1 MIEFIFGAII
11 IVIIIISLN
20 PLLDNVEP
28 FRLDFFLK
36 RHLDNRP
43 PASGLLL
50 RLQITTKI
58 NDKMRVAN
66 SAFTRQQQSQ
76 SNAYTNNVKK
86 SEKKSR
92 FHSLEN
98 QNCKHLLA
106 LHSYINYLSFFLL
119 CVAVQL
125 LFISVWAPHVHI
137 QSLSFSNNTSAL
149 NTNVTMLPPLLRCI
163 QCCWG

>member
-58 NDKMRVAN
+58 NDKMRVTN
-66 SAFTRQQQSQ
+66 SAFTQQQPTAKAMHAQ
-76 SNAYTNNVKK
+76 M
-86 SEKKSR
+86 SEKRVVSI
-92 FHSLEN
+92 H
-98 QNCKHLLA
+98 
-106 LHSYINYLSFFLL
+106 
-119 CVAVQL
+119 
-125 LFISVWAPHVHI
+125 
-137 QSLSFSNNTSAL
+137 
-149 NTNVTMLPPLLRCI
+149 
-163 QCCWG
+163 

>member
-58 NDKMRVAN
+58 NAKMRVTN
-66 SAFTRQQQSQ
+66 SAFTQQQQSQ
-76 SNAYTNNVKK
+76 SNACTNNVKK
-86 SEKKSR
+86 SEKRVVSIHQKIKTA
-92 FHSLEN
+92 N
-98 QNCKHLLA
+98 IC
-106 LHSYINYLSFFLL
+106 LHCILISIICLFPCFVLQSSCSSFLL
-119 CVAVQL
+119 LICIYNL
-125 LFISVWAPHVHI
+125 CLFLTTQV
-137 QSLSFSNNTSAL
+137 L
-149 NTNVTMLPPLLRCI
+149 
-163 QCCWG
+163 

>member
-28 FRLDFFLK
+28 FRLDFFLE

-58 NDKMRVAN
+58 NDKMRVTN
-66 SAFTRQQQSQ
+66 SAFTQQEQSQ
-76 SNAYTNNVKK
+76 SNTCTNNVEK
-86 SEKKSR
+86 SS

-106 LHSYINYLSFFLL
+106 LHPYINYLSFSLL

-125 LFISVWAPHVHI
+125 LFISAPRMHI

-149 NTNVTMLPPLLRCI
+149 NTNVNLYKAIPPLLRCI